1 MITIIFNH
9 LQWPLCIHIYTYIC
23 HELWKA
29 GRPCTAATSAIPA
42 IGAGIPPG
50 WASWKCLSKWRQ
62 LHIIV
67 HCMYGINSDIIII
80 CLIIYIYI
88 YIVSND
94 SYILYTY
101 IYIYIFIWY
110 IYIYNHIY
118 IYICIHIMHWYIYI
132 YILHGRSAVS
142 TKSSLSRPGR
152 ERIADLGWAMS
163 LDWAH
168 PNGDFAQAVVRW
180 DAPNPVSQ
188 EYGGFCSNC
197 DLRILMIY
205 LWYTYDTCEI
215 LCTYEWS
222 VEPAQ

>member
-1 MITIIFNH
+1 
-9 LQWPLCIHIYTYIC
+9 
-23 HELWKA
+23 
-29 GRPCTAATSAIPA
+29 
-42 IGAGIPPG
+42 
-50 WASWKCLSKWRQ
+50 
-62 LHIIV
+62 
-67 HCMYGINSDIIII
+67 MYSHNA
-80 CLIIYIYI
+80 LI
-88 YIVSND
+88 
-94 SYILYTY
+94 
-101 IYIYIFIWY
+101 
-110 IYIYNHIY
+110 
-118 IYICIHIMHWYIYI
+118 YIYI

-205 LWYTYDTCEI
+205 L
-215 LCTYEWS
+215 
-222 VEPAQ
+222 

>member
-9 LQWPLCIHIYTYIC
+9 LQWPLCIHIYIC

-80 CLIIYIYI
+80 CLIIYIYM
-88 YIVSND
+88 VSND

-110 IYIYNHIY
+110 IYNH

-132 YILHGRSAVS
+132 YLTRSQCSFNKKLPVS
-142 TKSSLSRPGR
+142 SWSRAHCRFGLGNEPRLGSPQWGLRPGSR
-152 ERIADLGWAMS
+152 SVG
-163 LDWAH
+163 
-168 PNGDFAQAVVRW
+168 
-180 DAPNPVSQ
+180 
-188 EYGGFCSNC
+188 CS
-197 DLRILMIY
+197 
-205 LWYTYDTCEI
+205 
-215 LCTYEWS
+215 
-222 VEPAQ
+222 EPSEPRVWRFLF

>member
-1 MITIIFNH
+1 MATM
-9 LQWPLCIHIYTYIC
+9 YTYIYIC

-101 IYIYIFIWY
+101 IYIYTY
-110 IYIYNHIY
+110 LYDIYIYNHIY
-118 IYICIHIMHWYIYI
+118 IYIYMYSHNALIYIYI
-132 YILHGRSAVS
+132 YISYTVAVQFQQKAPCLVLVASALQIWAGQWASTGLTPMGTSPRQSFGGMLRSQWAKSMAVFVL
-142 TKSSLSRPGR
+142 TVTY
-152 ERIADLGWAMS
+152 E
-163 LDWAH
+163 
-168 PNGDFAQAVVRW
+168 
-180 DAPNPVSQ
+180 
-188 EYGGFCSNC
+188 
-197 DLRILMIY
+197 Y